1 MCLRFEKKD
10 KKNVK
15 LMTFYINLTLNQKRN
30 KKRERKREGGGGKD
44 VCKKKKGKKIT
55 IISGHPSAKS

>member
-10 KKNVK
+10 KKKCKTNDFLHK
-15 LMTFYINLTLNQKRN
+15 FNLKSEEKQKE
-30 KKRERKREGGGGKD
+30 REREGGGGKD